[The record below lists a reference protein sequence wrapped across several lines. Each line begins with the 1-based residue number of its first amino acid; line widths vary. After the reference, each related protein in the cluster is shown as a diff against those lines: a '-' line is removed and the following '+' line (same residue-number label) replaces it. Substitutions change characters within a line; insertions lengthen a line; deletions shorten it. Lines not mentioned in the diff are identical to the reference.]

1 MKPLVTKRAAVTAT
15 ALLMTLMLLNACATK
30 HNPDE
35 VCTAEWIKPRVD
47 LALGDFRANTD
58 SILSTLKKTGSEV
71 AKSGGQLGLLQ
82 RAGVL
87 LSLTKL
93 VSTFQNGQSLKD
105 LNVLSET
112 CNQPE
117 LASRVFKDLLN
128 EYNVPPA
135 FLNLLDEMEQFKDL
149 AAQAAKDL
157 Q

>member
-1 MKPLVTKRAAVTAT
+1 MKLLVTKRIAVTAAT
-15 ALLMTLMLLNACATK
+15 ILMTLLLSACATK

-58 SILSTLKKTGSEV
+58 TILNTLKKTGSEV
-71 AKSGGQLGLLQ
+71 ASSGGQLGLLQ

-93 VSTFQNGQSLKD
+93 VSTFQNGQTLKD

-117 LASRVFKDLLN
+117 LASRVFKDVLS

-135 FLNLLDEMEQFKDL
+135 FLNLLDEMQQFKDL
-149 AAQAAKDL
+149 ATQAAQDL